1 MVAIGSLK
9 AMYNNFFSQTNSRE
23 PFFWVSNFV
32 FFLNI
37 LILIFKN
44 YLTFQKQLIGRTIHF
59 IENRL
64 LNVKYPIEIKRRNRP
79 IADRHHYKANEN
91 RTIMNYLTYSLFKD
105 LLAER

>member
-79 IADRHHYKANEN
+79 IADRHHYKANEY
-91 RTIMNYLTYSLFKD
+91 RIIMNYLII
-105 LLAER
+105 